1 MADRMLFISW
11 TFPVRGAEE
20 RAVEAF
26 NEAIG
31 LYGRMQ
37 QDGRIES
44 FDAGL
49 MEPNN
54 DLGGFILLR
63 GTAEQ
68 IDGVR
73 SAEDFLR
80 LTVKAQLSVEGISHT
95 VGYINEGVAQIM
107 GMFQEAVAA
116 IPQHG

>member
-44 FDAGL
+44 FDAAL

-73 SAEDFLR
+73 SDEDFLR
-80 LTVKAQLSVEGISHT
+80 LTIKAQLSVEGISHT